1 LRTAFLA
8 EGIRDDL
15 EAAALL
21 DEQTLEQIRTP
32 DRPTMGHR
40 KAQVRNAGFEVVH
53 EARNRAVVI
62 FAIVGHDARRKLA
75 GPAKSTPPLHASNT
89 SAGIVSTY
97 PTTGIRVNGSASLKA
112 SRSRKPCT

>member
-62 FAIVGHDARRKLA
+62 FVIVGHARRKLA
-75 GPAKSTPPLHASNT
+75 GPAKSTRQSPGN
-89 SAGIVSTY
+89 
-97 PTTGIRVNGSASLKA
+97 RV
-112 SRSRKPCT
+112 RSPKRI

>member
-75 GPAKSTPPLHASNT
+75 GPAKSTGNRPEIGRGAPS
-89 SAGIVSTY
+89 VSEH
-97 PTTGIRVNGSASLKA
+97 
-112 SRSRKPCT
+112 